1 MSFISKNIE
10 LSFTSKYFGLGLRI
24 LQIIPITVN
33 SFAILNIVFVCDYF
47 FFVSRDFLPICL
59 WDLNSHA
66 CYIVQLGGP
75 TWAVQLGRRDSTT
88 ASKTTAN
95 NDIPAPFM
103 DLPDLIINFKKHGL
117 NKKDLVVL
125 SGAHT
130 IGFAQCFTFKDRI
143 YNETNIDPKFARER
157 KLTCPRTGGDSNLA
171 PLNPTPSY
179 FDARYYNDLLKKRG
193 LFHSD
198 QALFNGGSTDSLV
211 KAYSSNVKA
220 FWTDFANSMVKMGNI
235 NPLTG
240 KQGQTR
246 LNCRKVN

>member
-1 MSFISKNIE
+1 M
-10 LSFTSKYFGLGLRI
+10 
-24 LQIIPITVN
+24 
-33 SFAILNIVFVCDYF
+33 
-47 FFVSRDFLPICL
+47 
-59 WDLNSHA
+59 
-66 CYIVQLGGP
+66 YIVQLGGP

-88 ASKTTAN
+88 ASITTAN
-95 NDIPAPFM
+95 SDIPAPSM
-103 DLPDLIINFKKHGL
+103 DLPALITNFKKHGL
-117 NKKDLVVL
+117 NEKDLVVL

-130 IGFAQCFTFKDRI
+130 IGFAQCFTFRARI
-143 YNETNIDPKFARER
+143 YNEINIDPNFARER
-157 KLTCPRTGGDSNLA
+157 KLTCPSTGGDSNLA

-179 FDARYYNDLLKKRG
+179 FDASYYNDLLKKRG

-211 KAYSSNVKA
+211 KAYSSNANA

-235 NPLTG
+235 KPLTG